1 MCAERTLPFLT
12 VHRSLSDCLTS
23 LGKCNDA
30 PIPDT
35 LLPCYTSQVAGHE
48 PVIIIRT
55 VCLSLTFLASQLLAQ
70 SHSDQVHLEPRVSF
84 RIASTDSG
92 IDTHSR
98 AFISNVDLVLV
109 PVTVSDQMNR
119 VVEGLNKDNFQ
130 VFDNKKQQVIQHF
143 SCEDVPISVAV
154 VFDTSGSMASNHK
167 IERAR
172 EAVVELLKAS
182 NPQDELLL
190 ISVADKPQLQTG
202 FTQSIETIDSALV
215 SLVPQGST
223 ALLDGIYLAI
233 SQLKN
238 ARYSRKA
245 LLVISDGGNHH
256 SRYDEGEIMDLVKE
270 SDLVIYSIGI
280 YDEFFQSEEER
291 LGPELM
297 SEISELTGGRLFTV
311 TNPNDLTAV
320 AARVGTELRSEY
332 VLGYRPAKSLRDGK
346 WHRIKV
352 KLLPP
357 KGVPRAQVSAKKG
370 YYAPSH

>member
-1 MCAERTLPFLT
+1 MR
-12 VHRSLSDCLTS
+12 DI
-23 LGKCNDA
+23 LG
-30 PIPDT
+30 T
-35 LLPCYTSQVAGHE
+35 LLPCSKSQVARHE

-55 VCLSLTFLASQLLAQ
+55 VCLSLIFLASQLLAQ
-70 SHSDQVHLEPRVSF
+70 SHSGQVHLEPRVSF
-84 RIASTDSG
+84 RIASADAG
-92 IDTHSR
+92 IDTHSK

-143 SCEDVPISVAV
+143 SSEDVPISVAV

-182 NPQDELLL
+182 NPEDELLL

-233 SQLKN
+233 SQMKN

-245 LLVISDGGNHH
+245 LLIISDGGDNH

-357 KGVPRAQVSAKKG
+357 KGVPRTQVSAKKG

>member
-1 MCAERTLPFLT
+1 
-12 VHRSLSDCLTS
+12 
-23 LGKCNDA
+23 
-30 PIPDT
+30 
-35 LLPCYTSQVAGHE
+35 
-48 PVIIIRT
+48 

-92 IDTHSR
+92 IDTHSK

-119 VVEGLNKDNFQ
+119 VVEGLDKDNFQ

-143 SCEDVPISVAV
+143 SSEDVPISVVV
-154 VFDTSGSMASNHK
+154 VFDTSGSMGSNHK
-167 IERAR
+167 IQRAR

-190 ISVADKPQLQTG
+190 ISVTDKPQLQTG

-233 SQLKN
+233 SQMKN

-245 LLVISDGGNHH
+245 RLVISDGGDNH
-256 SRYDEGEIMDLVKE
+256 SRYD
-270 SDLVIYSIGI
+270 
-280 YDEFFQSEEER
+280 
-291 LGPELM
+291 
-297 SEISELTGGRLFTV
+297 
-311 TNPNDLTAV
+311 
-320 AARVGTELRSEY
+320 
-332 VLGYRPAKSLRDGK
+332 
-346 WHRIKV
+346 
-352 KLLPP
+352 
-357 KGVPRAQVSAKKG
+357 
-370 YYAPSH
+370 

>member
-1 MCAERTLPFLT
+1 MRDTP
-12 VHRSLSDCLTS
+12 
-23 LGKCNDA
+23 G
-30 PIPDT
+30 T
-35 LLPCYTSQVAGHE
+35 LLPCSKSQVARHE

-55 VCLSLTFLASQLLAQ
+55 VCLSLIFLASQLLAQ
-70 SHSDQVHLEPRVSF
+70 SHSDQVHLEPPVSF

-92 IDTHSR
+92 IDTHSK

-119 VVEGLNKDNFQ
+119 VVEGLDKDNFQ

-143 SCEDVPISVAV
+143 SSEDVPISVVV

-233 SQLKN
+233 SQMKN

-245 LLVISDGGNHH
+245 LLIISDGGDNH

-297 SEISELTGGRLFTV
+297 SDISELTGGRLFTV

>member
-1 MCAERTLPFLT
+1 MRDTP
-12 VHRSLSDCLTS
+12 
-23 LGKCNDA
+23 G
-30 PIPDT
+30 T
-35 LLPCYTSQVAGHE
+35 LLPCSKSQVARHE

-55 VCLSLTFLASQLLAQ
+55 VCLSLIFLASQLLAQ
-70 SHSDQVHLEPRVSF
+70 SHSDQVHLEPPVSF

-92 IDTHSR
+92 IDTHSK

-119 VVEGLNKDNFQ
+119 VVEGLDKDNFQ

-143 SCEDVPISVAV
+143 SREDVPISVVV

-233 SQLKN
+233 SQMKN

-245 LLVISDGGNHH
+245 LLIISDGGDNH

-357 KGVPRAQVSAKKG
+357 QGVPRAQVSAKKG

>member
-1 MCAERTLPFLT
+1 M
-12 VHRSLSDCLTS
+12 
-23 LGKCNDA
+23 
-30 PIPDT
+30 
-35 LLPCYTSQVAGHE
+35 
-48 PVIIIRT
+48 
-55 VCLSLTFLASQLLAQ
+55 
-70 SHSDQVHLEPRVSF
+70 
-84 RIASTDSG
+84 
-92 IDTHSR
+92 
-98 AFISNVDLVLV
+98 
-109 PVTVSDQMNR
+109 
-119 VVEGLNKDNFQ
+119 
-130 VFDNKKQQVIQHF
+130 
-143 SCEDVPISVAV
+143 
-154 VFDTSGSMASNHK
+154 
-167 IERAR
+167 
-172 EAVVELLKAS
+172 
-182 NPQDELLL
+182 
-190 ISVADKPQLQTG
+190 ADKPQLQTG

-233 SQLKN
+233 SQMKN

-245 LLVISDGGNHH
+245 LLIISDGGDNH

>member
-1 MCAERTLPFLT
+1 MRDTP
-12 VHRSLSDCLTS
+12 
-23 LGKCNDA
+23 G
-30 PIPDT
+30 T
-35 LLPCYTSQVAGHE
+35 LLPCSKSQVARHE

-55 VCLSLTFLASQLLAQ
+55 VCLSLIFLASQLLAQ
-70 SHSDQVHLEPRVSF
+70 SHSDQVHLEPPVSF

-92 IDTHSR
+92 IDTHSK

-119 VVEGLNKDNFQ
+119 VVEGLDKDNFR

-143 SCEDVPISVAV
+143 SSEDVPISVVV

-233 SQLKN
+233 SQMKN

-245 LLVISDGGNHH
+245 VLIISDGGDNH

-297 SEISELTGGRLFTV
+297 SDISELTGGRLFTV

-357 KGVPRAQVSAKKG
+357 QGVPRAQVSAKKG

>member
-1 MCAERTLPFLT
+1 
-12 VHRSLSDCLTS
+12 
-23 LGKCNDA
+23 
-30 PIPDT
+30 
-35 LLPCYTSQVAGHE
+35 
-48 PVIIIRT
+48 
-55 VCLSLTFLASQLLAQ
+55 
-70 SHSDQVHLEPRVSF
+70 
-84 RIASTDSG
+84 
-92 IDTHSR
+92 
-98 AFISNVDLVLV
+98 
-109 PVTVSDQMNR
+109 MNR

-182 NPQDELLL
+182 NPEDELLL

-233 SQLKN
+233 SQMKN

-245 LLVISDGGNHH
+245 LLVISDGGDNH

-297 SEISELTGGRLFTV
+297 SDISELTGGRLFTV
-311 TNPNDLTAV
+311 NNPNDLTAV

>member
-1 MCAERTLPFLT
+1 
-12 VHRSLSDCLTS
+12 
-23 LGKCNDA
+23 
-30 PIPDT
+30 
-35 LLPCYTSQVAGHE
+35 
-48 PVIIIRT
+48 
-55 VCLSLTFLASQLLAQ
+55 VCLSLIFLASQLLAQ
-70 SHSDQVHLEPRVSF
+70 SHSDQVHLEPPVSF
-84 RIASTDSG
+84 RIASNDSG
-92 IDTHSR
+92 IDTHSK

-119 VVEGLNKDNFQ
+119 VVEGLDKDNFQ

-143 SCEDVPISVAV
+143 SSEDVPISVVV

-233 SQLKN
+233 SQMKN

-245 LLVISDGGNHH
+245 VLIISDGGDNH

-297 SEISELTGGRLFTV
+297 SDISELTGGRLFTV

>member
-1 MCAERTLPFLT
+1 MR
-12 VHRSLSDCLTS
+12 D
-23 LGKCNDA
+23 
-30 PIPDT
+30 IPGT
-35 LLPCYTSQVAGHE
+35 LLPCSKSQVAGHE

-55 VCLSLTFLASQLLAQ
+55 VCLSLIFLASQLLAQ
-70 SHSDQVHLEPRVSF
+70 SHSDQVHVEPRVNF
-84 RIASTDSG
+84 RIASADAG
-92 IDTHSR
+92 IDTHSK

-130 VFDNKKQQVIQHF
+130 VFDNKQQQVIQHF
-143 SCEDVPISVAV
+143 SSEDVPISVVV
-154 VFDTSGSMASNHK
+154 VFDTSGSMGSNHK

-233 SQLKN
+233 SQMKN

-245 LLVISDGGNHH
+245 LLVISDGGDNH

-297 SEISELTGGRLFTV
+297 SDISELTGGRLFAV
-311 TNPNDLTAV
+311 NNPNDLTAV